1 METKSL
7 EQRQTLSQ
15 SQQIWVSV
23 PCLGDG
29 KLATAPQE
37 AKWFIR
43 GKERK
48 DPSDSNDDSID
59 DGVDIGHNNDS
70 NYRDGDGADVD
81 NGHIDDDDDG
91 DGGDGDGNDG
101 NDNGHDDDSDYSDG
115 DDGGKGDDVDWWQL
129 WRW

>member
-48 DPSDSNDDSID
+48 DPSDSNDDSVD

-81 NGHIDDDDDG
+81 NGHIEDDDG
-91 DGGDGDGNDG
+91 HGGDGDGNDG